1 MNKKKDLMGRL
12 MNFSDGIVVVS
23 APVDRIFNDGS
34 NYTAASAAWGGFVS
48 NGIANVSVR
57 GIRTD

>member
-1 MNKKKDLMGRL
+1 MNKKKALMGRL

-34 NYTAASAAWGGFVS
+34 NYTATSAAWGGFVS
-48 NGIANVSVR
+48 H
-57 GIRTD
+57 D

>member
-1 MNKKKDLMGRL
+1 MGRL

-34 NYTAASAAWGGFVS
+34 NYTATSAAWGGFVS
-48 NGIANVSVR
+48 NGIANASVR